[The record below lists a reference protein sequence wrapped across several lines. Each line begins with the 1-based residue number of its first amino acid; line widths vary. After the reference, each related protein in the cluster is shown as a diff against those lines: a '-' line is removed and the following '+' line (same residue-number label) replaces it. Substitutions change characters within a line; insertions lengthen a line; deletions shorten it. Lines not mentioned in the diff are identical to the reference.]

1 MSSPKGSEDLFPAL
15 ESLSRLIVPHI
26 KTVIFVALVVNQLPV
41 LPDLQT
47 ILQSQFSS
55 PLIFIVALYLGSVW
69 TLPNGKENNSTF
81 SWATL
86 LGPFYAFQTVTEQVG
101 TYIKVGS
108 LVSLAYY
115 LSIYYTFPLPFQP
128 WAHYLFGGIAVAVS
142 AIAYL
147 FAPISK
153 IYGPLRF
160 CYLEHAQTYW
170 QVLNWWSLTAIL
182 PLFSPTLLPVVIFGL
197 ISISVGTWVH
207 VYFSY
212 RDNLRT
218 ITWTVSENAA
228 RAKAAADEARDY
240 GAMARKY
247 EEQMINSAAEAR
259 RDVLLS
265 KTVKASDFW
274 DCGTRAWAAL
284 GEATA
289 QGEDAIIKARR
300 VIDAAIACEEAET
313 SEKKKP
319 DTYLRQSA
327 ETAHDRA
334 REAVALLRA
343 AQAAV
348 RGSEN
353 AAKQDAVARHSAELT
368 AENASSTAKSVSETV
383 ASIQDAERRASWAGG
398 AAARRADEAIA
409 MATNGEIEEAKKA
422 VAASEAAFQVAEES
436 SKAVREGME
445 TTQRVLQEWLQ
456 SSWKGM

>member
-26 KTVIFVALVVNQLPV
+26 KTVVFLALVVNQLPV
-41 LPDLQT
+41 LPDIQT

-86 LGPFYAFQTVTEQVG
+86 LGPFYAFRTVTEQVG

-108 LVSLAYY
+108 LFSLAYY

-128 WAHYLFGGIAVAVS
+128 WAKYLFGGIAVAVS
-142 AIAYL
+142 AITYL

-240 GAMARKY
+240 GTMARKY

-265 KTVKASDFW
+265 KTIKASDFW

-289 QGEDAIIKARR
+289 QGEDAIIKSRR

-327 ETAHDRA
+327 ENAHDRA
-334 REAVALLRA
+334 MEAVALLRA

-348 RGSEN
+348 RSSEN

-456 SSWKGM
+456 SSWKGI

>member
-26 KTVIFVALVVNQLPV
+26 KTVIFLALVVNQLPV

-69 TLPNGKENNSTF
+69 TLPNGKENNKTF

-86 LGPFYAFQTVTEQVG
+86 LGPFYAFRTVTEQVG

-128 WAHYLFGGIAVAVS
+128 WAKYLFGGIAVAVS

-197 ISISVGTWVH
+197 ISISVGTWMH

-240 GAMARKY
+240 GSMARKY

-265 KTVKASDFW
+265 KTIKASDFW

-327 ETAHDRA
+327 ESAHDRA
-334 REAVALLRA
+334 MEAVALLRA

-368 AENASSTAKSVSETV
+368 AENTSSTAKSVSETV